1 MRSNS
6 VGDVIRCNDGTSC
19 DAAYAM
25 GDPTHVRLNDVQLA
39 LHRSAAIKN
48 ILKLLKKM
56 GPRKVIVIEESFIV
70 LP

>member
-1 MRSNS
+1 MRWFP
-6 VGDVIRCNDGTSC
+6 I
-19 DAAYAM
+19 A
-25 GDPTHVRLNDVQLA
+25 THVRLNDVQLA